1 MKSLIL
7 ALLLGV
13 IAVVVD
19 ATPCAAAFAPPEI
32 SFLQDDAV
40 PVRQKPHHRAPR
52 RAAASGG
59 PTLTEQQALHA
70 LETEISRKVG
80 LQMKETDYPEE
91 ARRWTWSGI
100 ALVHVVV
107 GKDGI
112 MRQISVGRTS
122 GFRILDE
129 QAVRLVSRVTAPS
142 WIPDRLRGREIAVL
156 VPIGFILPHGR

>member
-1 MKSLIL
+1 MKYFGP
-7 ALLLGV
+7 ALLFGA
-13 IAVVVD
+13 IAAVVD
-19 ATPCAAAFAPPEI
+19 TPPCAAAFVPPEI
-32 SFLQDDAV
+32 SFPQEDAV
-40 PVRQKPHHRAPR
+40 PIREKPRHRMAK
-52 RAAASGG
+52 RAAVPSSQ
-59 PTLTEQQALHA
+59 TLSEQQALHA

-107 GKDGI
+107 SKDGV

-156 VPIGFILPHGR
+156 VPIGFILPHGH